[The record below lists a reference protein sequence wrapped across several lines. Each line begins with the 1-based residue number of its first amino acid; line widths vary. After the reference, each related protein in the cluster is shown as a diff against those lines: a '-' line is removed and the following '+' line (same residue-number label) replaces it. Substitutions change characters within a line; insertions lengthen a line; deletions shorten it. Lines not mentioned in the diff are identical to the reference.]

1 MLRHL
6 PMQILDYAGPFKSS
20 WGESYKVKGGSILIA
35 FPSFPES
42 KNGFDLAQKL

>member
-6 PMQILDYAGPFKSS
+6 SMQILDYAGPFKSS
-20 WGESYKVKGGSILIA
+20 WGESYKMKDGSVLIA

-42 KNGFDLAQKL
+42 KHVFDLPQEL